1 MSKCQIIY
9 TIFLLLTLGLFLGI
23 FFGLGYPEI
32 KRAEYISTYCTINS
46 KTIST
51 KYCCYAECSNCETA
65 SELAPKCTDLE
76 SKWNSLSP
84 DTCTNAVLTNSSL
97 ADVCPINDL
106 KGECNGG
113 YYCCSTC
120 CSPCCSN
127 CSCTCS
133 CCSDTSRLSCQLKC
147 PICYSVVLTVT
158 LQKRDNWSYTPITT
172 NITTEFRE
180 NINGAEQFLA
190 DYSISSTVQC
200 FYNPKDPFQAF
211 LNVNFAAKTWVA
223 VGITAFFLTITLMI
237 GTWILFSENNTILQ
251 DYKYRVL
258 IMEIALWCGTIIP
271 PLLILI
277 DLIPFTNGKVLWT
290 LAVIGV
296 ALGWA
301 PVHTAACMKKRGWRF
316 ISAFTVTIITLILPL
331 IMFSI
336 AAIYALS
343 TDIRTYMIILAIV
356 IPLGVNI
363 IIFVLWD
370 LCVKYKSTI
379 LFNNQYKGK

>member
-106 KGECNGG
+106 KGEF
-113 YYCCSTC
+113 
-120 CSPCCSN
+120 
-127 CSCTCS
+127 
-133 CCSDTSRLSCQLKC
+133 
-147 PICYSVVLTVT
+147 VLTVT

-370 LCVKYKSTI
+370 LCVN
-379 LFNNQYKGK
+379 FNNKEINRLRLVHS